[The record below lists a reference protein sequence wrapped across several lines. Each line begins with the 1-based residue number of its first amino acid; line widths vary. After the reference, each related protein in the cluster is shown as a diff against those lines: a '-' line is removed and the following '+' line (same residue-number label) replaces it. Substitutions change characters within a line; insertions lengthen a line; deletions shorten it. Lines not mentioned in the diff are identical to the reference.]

1 MRQKQGGFSMRTA
14 TVVLADTHQ
23 LFLQGLRLIVEARQ
37 EFTASAMVTDGF
49 EALEACRQKM
59 PSLLIID
66 STIPGLDALEVS
78 RQLGRYSS
86 RTRVLLTMPVIQHER
101 MAQAAKCGVH
111 GAVLKTAGVEQLYN
125 SIDAVMAGQARF
137 PAELTPAGSQYVR
150 TEAPEEIETPYSRLT
165 ARERTIFK
173 LLAEGASVKQVA
185 HRLSLKPKTVD
196 VHKTNLMRKLD
207 VHDRGEL
214 IHFAFREGLLNI
226 AAQPGV

>member
-1 MRQKQGGFSMRTA
+1 MRTA

-37 EFTASAMVTDGF
+37 EFTVEAMVTDGF

-66 STIPGLDALEVS
+66 STLPGLDALEVS

-86 RTRVLLTMPVIQHER
+86 RTKILLTMPMIQHER
-101 MAQAAKCGVH
+101 LAQAVKCGVH
-111 GAVLKTAGVEQLYN
+111 AAVLKSAGVEQFYN
-125 SIDAVMAGQARF
+125 SIDAIRNGQTRF
-137 PAELTPAGSQYVR
+137 PAELTPAGSQYIR
-150 TEAPEEIETPYSRLT
+150 SDEPEPIETPYSRLT

-173 LLAEGASVKQVA
+173 LLAEGNSVKQVA

-226 AAQPGV
+226 ASQPGM